1 MLLLVAEVLVV
12 GGCTD
17 VVLVVTSNNISVL
30 SASSVSLVMMNVMM
44 TLTTKT
50 MKILVLI
57 WVDVGEREGLG

>member
-1 MLLLVAEVLVV
+1 MLLLVAKVLVV